1 MPLLCIQ
8 WNSILC
14 EFVHFFVLYSLSLSH
29 HFFYSVFRSYFFLC
43 AGSWCMPLWIF
54 FPFPIFICHHRQWHI
69 LHFTYFVMSI
79 VRTFSLHH
87 IVELTTLNNARNVIC
102 LRSNIVI
109 FSNQKQISFSLA
121 LLCPRNIDAF
131 CNCHAARG
139 VNMCAL
145 LLLLLVLLLLR
156 VRFFHNFHLHKCHK
170 LGLMPNACQGK
181 MKTKIGCTC

>member
-14 EFVHFFVLYSLSLSH
+14 EFVHFFVLYSLSHSPIIFLFRVLFI
-29 HFFYSVFRSYFFLC
+29 FFCVLVLGVCR
-43 AGSWCMPLWIF
+43 LWIC

-79 VRTFSLHH
+79 ARTFSLYH

-121 LLCPRNIDAF
+121 LLCPRNFDAF
-131 CNCHAARG
+131 CNCHAAWG

-145 LLLLLVLLLLR
+145 LLLLLLLLLLR
-156 VRFFHNFHLHKCHK
+156 VRFFSQFPL
-170 LGLMPNACQGK
+170 
-181 MKTKIGCTC
+181 T

>member
-14 EFVHFFVLYSLSLSH
+14 EFVHFFVLYSLSHSPIIFLFRVSFI
-29 HFFYSVFRSYFFLC
+29 FFFVCWFLVYAVC
-43 AGSWCMPLWIF
+43 EF
-54 FPFPIFICHHRQWHI
+54 VFPFPSLFVIKQWHI

-79 VRTFSLHH
+79 ARTFSLYH

-121 LLCPRNIDAF
+121 LLCPRNFDAF
-131 CNCHAARG
+131 CNCHAAWG

-145 LLLLLVLLLLR
+145 LLLLLLLLLLR
-156 VRFFHNFHLHKCHK
+156 VRFFSQFPL
-170 LGLMPNACQGK
+170 
-181 MKTKIGCTC
+181 T